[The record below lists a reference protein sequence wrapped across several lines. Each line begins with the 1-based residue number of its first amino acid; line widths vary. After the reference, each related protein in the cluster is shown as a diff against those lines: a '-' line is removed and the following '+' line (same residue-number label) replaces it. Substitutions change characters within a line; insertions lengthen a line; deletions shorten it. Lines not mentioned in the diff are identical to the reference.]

1 MRLIKFNSN
10 IVISLNDPRWS
21 IFAINMVRCVL
32 KACKLQNLGISLNL
46 SNDKEIQNLNYKWKG
61 KKQPTNVL
69 SFPNYSFPKD
79 PNNKK
84 NYLGDIILSYQT
96 LKKESV
102 VGNLS
107 FTDHMSHLLV
117 HGILHLRG
125 YKHDNRVNEKV
136 MQDEEIRILKK
147 LSVCNP
153 YKNNRTP

>member
-21 IFAINMVRCVL
+21 IFSINMVRSVL
-32 KACKLQNLGISLNL
+32 KACKLRNLGISLNL

-69 SFPNYSFPKD
+69 SFPNYFFPKD

-96 LKKESV
+96 LKK
-102 VGNLS
+102 NL
-107 FTDHMSHLLV
+107 
-117 HGILHLRG
+117 
-125 YKHDNRVNEKV
+125 
-136 MQDEEIRILKK
+136 
-147 LSVCNP
+147 
-153 YKNNRTP
+153 